1 MLLAGRCRQKS
12 ECAVIKEVI
21 ESIMKRKI
29 DINTLYGNQAITKLS
44 PCTSQLLSNV
54 TNHVVS
60 GFEHVVWTHS
70 MRRLAVLA
78 GRALQFGEIG
88 RASCR
93 ERV

>member
-1 MLLAGRCRQKS
+1 MLLAGRCRHKS

-29 DINTLYGNQAITKLS
+29 DINTLYGNQATMKLS

-54 TNHVVS
+54 TNHVVP
-60 GFEHVVWTHS
+60 GFEHVVWTQS

-78 GRALQFGEIG
+78 GRALQFGEPVLLVG
-88 RASCR
+88 
-93 ERV
+93 ETGY